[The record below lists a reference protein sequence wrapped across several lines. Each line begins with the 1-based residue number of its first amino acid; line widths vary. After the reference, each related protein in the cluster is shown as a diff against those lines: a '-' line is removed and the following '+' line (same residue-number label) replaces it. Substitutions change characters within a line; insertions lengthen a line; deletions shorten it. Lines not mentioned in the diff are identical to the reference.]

1 MLSSVDTIY
10 AFFLVEVTRFLKK
23 QLVGSAFL
31 LALLKLLIAMTA
43 KTLKSFYNYDK
54 KKNLR
59 HFDNR
64 RLVQVH
70 GFYIEY
76 L

>member
-1 MLSSVDTIY
+1 MTAMTAMTNQCVRELSKLLSTVDTIY

-43 KTLKSFYNYDK
+43 KTLKE
-54 KKNLR
+54 L
-59 HFDNR
+59 
-64 RLVQVH
+64 L
-70 GFYIEY
+70 
-76 L
+76 

>member
-1 MLSSVDTIY
+1 MTYSFDFRQNFWTNQCVRELLKLFSSVDTLY

-43 KTLKSFYNYDK
+43 KTLKD
-54 KKNLR
+54 L
-59 HFDNR
+59 
-64 RLVQVH
+64 L
-70 GFYIEY
+70 
-76 L
+76 